1 MYRVRFIIQRP
12 GYRKRYLS
20 GFYIPRQEGMPV
32 SEMKRECTEFIRSRL
47 QKEDARFLDFTME
60 LTVFRRVNVDFIY
73 QAESSPGLR

>member
-1 MYRVRFIIQRP
+1 MYRVQFIIQRP

-32 SEMKRECTEFIRSRL
+32 AEMKRECTEFIRTRL

-60 LTVFRRVNVDFIY
+60 LTVFRRVHVDFIY
-73 QAESSPGLR
+73 QATPAPDP

>member
-1 MYRVRFIIQRP
+1 
-12 GYRKRYLS
+12 
-20 GFYIPRQEGMPV
+20 MPV
-32 SEMKRECTEFIRSRL
+32 AEMKRECTEFIRNRL

>member
-1 MYRVRFIIQRP
+1 MYRVQFIIQRP

-20 GFYIPRQEGMPV
+20 GFYIPRQEGMSV
-32 SEMKRECTEFIRSRL
+32 SEMKRECAEFIRDRL

-73 QAESSPGLR
+73 QTETSPGLR